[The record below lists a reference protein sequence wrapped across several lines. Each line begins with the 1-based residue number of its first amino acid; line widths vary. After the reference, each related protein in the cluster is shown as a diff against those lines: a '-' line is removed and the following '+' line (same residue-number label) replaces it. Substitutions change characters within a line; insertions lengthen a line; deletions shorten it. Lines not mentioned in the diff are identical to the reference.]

1 MLKPLVRIVD
11 DEESVRDSISFLVR
25 LIGLESESF
34 ACAEDFLNHGI
45 SDRPGCLI
53 LDIRMPGMS
62 GLDLQDELV
71 KRSIDLPILFLTGHG
86 DVPTAVLAMKHGA
99 QDFMQKPVDPELLQK
114 RVAFLVDS
122 HCRLSEKKFNIGQAQ
137 EKWNELTSREKE
149 TAVLVSQGLL
159 NKVVADRLGIGIDTV
174 KKHRASLMRKLD
186 IKTSVALRDFLMKN
200 HLINS
205 DE

>member
-1 MLKPLVRIVD
+1 MQKPLVRIVD

-122 HCRLSEKKFNIGQAQ
+122 HCRLSEKKINIGQAH

-200 HLINS
+200 HLIKS